1 MLKLVNKRQKK
12 QGILHTKYFTIKCLL
27 IIMEIKIN
35 LPVDKSCKHHLNQ
48 VTKVTSPV
56 LGKTEIM
63 YHLTGCSEKNTAS
76 TL

>member
-1 MLKLVNKRQKK
+1 MRNGESTSKDLS
-12 QGILHTKYFTIKCLL
+12 IKCLL

-35 LPVDKSCKHHLNQ
+35 LPVEKSCRHHLNQ

-63 YHLTGCSEKNTAS
+63 YHLTGCNEKNTAP
-76 TL
+76 TQ